1 MSQELLD
8 AVTEAALHAADII
21 AGYYKDGFT
30 VKDKGEDNPV
40 TEADLA
46 ANDYLAKALPPLKP
60 DAAWLSE
67 ETKDSPSRLDKD
79 WVWIIDP
86 LDGTREFT
94 KGIPE
99 FVVSVA
105 LIHKKKA
112 YLGVLVNPIT
122 KQVFSG
128 LIGHGAFLN
137 GTPITI
143 SSQKELNGAKLVCS
157 RSEMAKG
164 WFDDYQE
171 QGVIPTAVGSVA
183 YKFGLVAAGLADATF
198 TPRPRSE
205 WDIAAGVA
213 IVEAAGGNCSDKLG
227 KSYVFNQEDILVD
240 GVLASNG
247 HLHDELLRLM

>member
-8 AVTEAALHAADII
+8 AVTETALNAADII
-21 AGYYKDGFT
+21 AAYYKDGFT

-46 ANDYLAKALPPLKP
+46 ANDYLAEALPRLKP

-105 LIHKKKA
+105 LVHKKRA
-112 YLGVLVNPIT
+112 YLGVLVNPVT
-122 KQVFSG
+122 KQVFTG
-128 LIGHGAFLN
+128 LVGHGAFLN
-137 GTPITI
+137 GTPISV
-143 SSQKELNGAKLVCS
+143 SSQQHLNGAKLVCS

-171 QGVIPTAVGSVA
+171 KGVIPTAVGSVA

-213 IVEAAGGNCSDKLG
+213 IVEAAGGKCSDKSG
-227 KSYVFNQEDILVD
+227 NAYVFNQENILVD

-247 HLHDELLRLM
+247 QLHDELLRLM